1 MQRRNQVVKYNLAG
15 RVMIDPATF
24 RRINANYPVST
35 PKADDKDILSDSDD
49 DSESSDDDEAQGK
62 RGRQSSDDEKDDKK
76 KKRQSKPKRK
86 LVKDPDEEGSYMI
99 VDIPVD
105 EDGNI
110 IQAEKF
116 EPLLDK
122 DSKAKEKFTEE
133 ELLIASPTALGFS
146 FGEKLWL
153 EFAVSGITDIQ
164 WNDGAFDSL
173 IIPDDQKEVVR
184 ALVESHAHQQSKN
197 IDDVIQGQCSMIR
210 CNSDSMVD

>member
-86 LVKDPDEEGSYMI
+86 LVKDPDEESPMVPGM
-99 VDIPVD
+99 
-105 EDGNI
+105 
-110 IQAEKF
+110 QAAGYHLRVRERGHRMF
-116 EPLLDK
+116 RTPERDVHGATRETGVSPPTPGLW
-122 DSKAKEKFTEE
+122 
-133 ELLIASPTALGFS
+133 ASPRG
-146 FGEKLWL
+146 
-153 EFAVSGITDIQ
+153 
-164 WNDGAFDSL
+164 DS
-173 IIPDDQKEVVR
+173 
-184 ALVESHAHQQSKN
+184 A
-197 IDDVIQGQCSMIR
+197 G
-210 CNSDSMVD
+210 